1 MRAGLGAEPLL
12 LCICMGMQINIHL
25 PNTED
30 PAPFAPD
37 TQAIE
42 LKWWLLNFWTLT

>member
-12 LCICMGMQINIHL
+12 LSAWVCSIKIHL

-37 TQAIE
+37 IQAIE
-42 LKWWLLNFWTLT
+42 LKWWHLNFWILTS